1 MIQGIAH
8 TTEKGIN
15 AIVDKTKQ
23 ILGKE
28 GQQSEANPNT
38 EKTAET
44 INDNNTSSNPSSS
57 ESSQQQ
63 IPPQTKTQ
71 P

>member
-1 MIQGIAH
+1 MIQGLAQS
-8 TTEKGIN
+8 TEKGIN

-28 GQQSEANPNT
+28 GQQSEANPNS
-38 EKTAET
+38 EKTTET
-44 INDNNTSSNPSSS
+44 INDNNESANPSSS

-63 IPPQTKTQ
+63 SPPQTKSQ